1 MQLHELQIKIGKEI
15 KRLRMVSEMTQE
27 QVAEGLHLDRNAY
40 GEIERGKTDIHL
52 SRLVQI
58 ANFFEVE
65 IEDLVGSNKAV
76 FYVNG
81 TSNTQSNNNLYNDYR
96 GVSPEVFA
104 LQHELEKAQLQIEH
118 LGKECSN
125 QQKIIQLLEEKV
137 SDK

>member
-1 MQLHELQIKIGKEI
+1 
-15 KRLRMVSEMTQE
+15 MVNDMTQE
-27 QVAEGLHLDRNAY
+27 QMAEGLHLDRNAY

-58 ANFFEVE
+58 ANFFEVG
-65 IEDLVGSNKAV
+65 IEELVGSHNKAV

-81 TSNTQSNNNLYNDYR
+81 TSNTQSNLYNDYR

-118 LGKECSN
+118 LGKELSN
-125 QQKIIQLLEEKV
+125 QQKIIQLLEEKS

>member
-1 MQLHELQIKIGKEI
+1 
-15 KRLRMVSEMTQE
+15 MTQE

-58 ANFFEVE
+58 ANFFAVE

-81 TSNTQSNNNLYNDYR
+81 TSNMQSNNNLYNDYR

-104 LQHELEKAQLQIEH
+104 LQHELDKAQLHIEH
-118 LGKECSN
+118 LGKELSN
-125 QQKIIQLLEEKV
+125 QQKIIQLLEER
-137 SDK
+137 SADK